1 MATDTTSTTTSQEST
16 GARDDL
22 CPLGQLL
29 RPLRADAR
37 RNRAKV
43 LVAAEEVFASE
54 GISVPIDEVARR
66 AGVGVGTVYRHFP
79 TKEALFEAIVIARL
93 EALVERAEELCTAD
107 DPGTALFTFITEL
120 VDLAVK
126 KKDLT
131 DELARAGVNSEEL
144 IAGVKERLERGFDML
159 LERAQAVGSVRL
171 DINRTDMTALVMGT
185 CMAASQHGCAGST
198 QRLVGV
204 LCDGFRTHH

>member
-1 MATDTTSTTTSQEST
+1 VATDVTATRTTREDKKAAGT
-16 GARDDL
+16 D
-22 CPLGQLL
+22 CPLSYLV

-43 LVAAEEVFASE
+43 LEAAEEVFASE
-54 GISVPIDEVARR
+54 GLAVPIDEVARR

-79 TKEALFEAIVIARL
+79 TKEALFEAIVVDRI
-93 EALVERAEELCTAD
+93 EGLVERAEELSSAD
-107 DPGTALFTFITEL
+107 DPCTALFTFISEL

-131 DELARAGVNSEEL
+131 DELARVGVQSEDL
-144 IAGVKERLERGFDML
+144 IAGVKERLEHSFDVL
-159 LERAQAVGSVRL
+159 LGRAQAVGGVRQ

-185 CMAASQHGCAGST
+185 CMAASQHGCAEST

-204 LCDGFRTHH
+204 LCDGFRAHR

>member
-1 MATDTTSTTTSQEST
+1 MTTDTTSIKATE
-16 GARDDL
+16 GKPPPDDVCHL
-22 CPLGQLL
+22 DQLL

-54 GISVPIDEVARR
+54 GLSVPIDEVARR

-93 EALVERAEELCTAD
+93 EALVERAEELCAAD
-107 DPGTALFTFITEL
+107 DPGTALFTFISEL

-131 DELARAGVNSEEL
+131 DELARAGVEQ
-144 IAGVKERLERGFDML
+144 RGPDSGRQGTP
-159 LERAQAVGSVRL
+159 RAWLRCAPGTRSSGRVRPRGHQPDRHDRVGHGDL
-171 DINRTDMTALVMGT
+171 
-185 CMAASQHGCAGST
+185 HGCQPA
-198 QRLVGV
+198 RLCRVDPTSGRRALRRV
-204 LCDGFRTHH
+204 PRHP